1 MKIKTG
7 NLSDISFRLA
17 FSLFVSIY
25 SGGLDKIYN
34 TALLGIHSM
43 FPLFYIWT
51 YAAE

>member
-17 FSLFVSIY
+17 FLLFVSIY
-25 SGGLDKIYN
+25 SGELDKIY
-34 TALLGIHSM
+34 TALLGIRSM